1 MEMKK
6 SFVGDAFIIF
16 LSVSCA
22 HCDLVLDQADEL
34 MSNDFG

>member
-16 LSVSCA
+16 FVGFLR
-22 HCDLVLDQADEL
+22 HCDLVLDFKR
-34 MSNDFG
+34 MS